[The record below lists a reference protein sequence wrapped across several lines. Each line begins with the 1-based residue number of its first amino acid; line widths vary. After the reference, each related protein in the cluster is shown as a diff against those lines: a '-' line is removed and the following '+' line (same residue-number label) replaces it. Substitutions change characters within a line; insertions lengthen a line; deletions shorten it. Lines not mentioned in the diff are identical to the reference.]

1 MPPAGRKPRVTL
13 GNVRDHTALRSA
25 SEAGQSLEDTLSK
38 TIRRAAMGGIAT
50 LGFAALLAGCASAP
64 AETDST
70 DSADAKALPCMVS
83 DAGGFDD
90 KSFNQAGFEGLN
102 EAAKSLGVEP
112 VTVESNSETDFAP
125 NISSL
130 VDQGCSLIVTV
141 GFALADATSAAAE
154 ANSDVEF
161 AIIDD
166 ASIDADN
173 VKPITFDTAG
183 AAFLAG
189 YAAADYSKSGIV
201 ATWGGMNFPTVT
213 IFMDGFA
220 QGVKYYNEQK
230 SKDVKVLGYDLD
242 NPDSATF
249 TGGFEANDVAKTT
262 AQNFIDQG
270 ADVLLPVGGPIYQSA
285 GVAIQE
291 SGKDIAMVGVD
302 SDLYES
308 DPTYKDL
315 YLTSILKGIK
325 TATDA
330 VVTDAAAGSFS
341 NEAYVGTLEN
351 DGVGMAPFHDFESK
365 VNSSL
370 QGEIDD
376 IKAKIISG
384 DITVTSYLSE

>member
-1 MPPAGRKPRVTL
+1 M
-13 GNVRDHTALRSA
+13 
-25 SEAGQSLEDTLSK
+25 SK

-50 LGFAALLAGCASAP
+50 LGLAALLAGCASAP
-64 AETDST
+64 AETGST
-70 DSADAKALPCMVS
+70 DAAGSKALPCMVS

-102 EAAKSLGVEP
+102 EAAKKLGVEP
-112 VTVESNSETDFAP
+112 ITVQSDSETDFAP

-130 VDQGCSLIVTV
+130 VDQGCTLIVTV
-141 GFALADATSAAAE
+141 GFALADATSAAAK
-154 ANSDVEF
+154 ANPDVEF

-166 ASIDADN
+166 ASITADN

-189 YAAADYSKSGIV
+189 YAAADYSKTGTV

-230 SKDVKVLGYDLD
+230 SKSVKVLGYDLA

-291 SGKDIAMVGVD
+291 SGKAISLVGVD

-325 TATDA
+325 TATST
-330 VVTDAAAGSFS
+330 VVSDAAAGDFKS
-341 NEAYVGTLEN
+341 EPYVGTLDN
-351 DGVGMAPFHDFESK
+351 DGVGMASFHDFESK

-384 DITVTSYLSE
+384 DIKVTSYLNK